1 MLKNYI
7 KIAWRNLSRHSFYT
21 ILNVF
26 GLALGISC
34 GIILFQFISY
44 HLSFDR
50 YHQKSGNL
58 YRVVTDLNLEDG
70 SVQYEKG
77 APLAL
82 ASAIHN
88 AVPQIKDQ
96 AFLFQNFR
104 DQSFTV
110 AIPQSGGSP
119 EKLFSEH
126 RNIAF
131 ADRNWFTLFDYEWT
145 SGDPNTAL
153 EEPNTAVLTQKQAE
167 KYFGNENPV
176 GKTIRLNGNVEVKI
190 TGLLKD
196 HPDNTDFKAEVYLS
210 LLSLKSFYPDDFQPM
225 RTEWGWINSSN
236 YLFLELPDGFTPKAA
251 HDAIS
256 ALKNEHM
263 GSIAKYYD
271 FHLQPLKEIHFDAR
285 YGGVISKSLITTLA
299 FVGLIIL
306 IIACVNFI
314 NMATAQNARR
324 SKEISTRKILGST
337 TNGIFWQ
344 FITET
349 ACITLLAIAFSLGL
363 VFLALP
369 VLNHWLQTD
378 LELHPFRDKQ
388 LMLALLSL
396 IIFVVVTAGIYPSF
410 MLSRFNPV
418 ESLKSRSGTA
428 KQPWLRK
435 GLILF
440 QNLVAQS
447 LIICTLIIML
457 QSNYVKNADL
467 GFNKEA
473 VVVITIPK
481 PDKNNLTYLRNELL
495 KRPDIKDAS
504 FCFRPPSSEIF
515 KAGSVRIDNRDW
527 EKGIALCVL
536 GDSHYLQTFG
546 LQLIAGRNFIESD
559 TAREYL
565 VSEDMVKKLGFPNN
579 DRILGH
585 QLVAGALQDHPGTI
599 VGVVK
604 DFHIKSLRSEIE
616 PILIATV
623 LDDYANAGIKITG
636 VNPSGTIE
644 EIKKIWQSVYPNNIF
659 EYHFLDDQIAE
670 FYQKEDLLNKL
681 IGSFAILAIVISC
694 VGLLG
699 LISLTTIQRT
709 KEIGIRK
716 VIGASVASI
725 TILLSKDFAKLVFLA
740 LLLATALAWFIMNKW
755 LQGFA
760 YRISIPWWIF
770 FLAGIANLVL
780 AFITISFHAVKAATA
795 NPTESLRSE

>member
-7 KIAWRNLSRHSFYT
+7 RIAWRNLSKHSFYT

-34 GIILFQFISY
+34 AIILFQFISY

-50 YHQKSGNL
+50 YHQKSGSL

-70 SVQYEKG
+70 SVQYERG

-82 ASAIHN
+82 AAAIYN
-88 AVPQIKDQ
+88 EVPQIKDQ

-110 AIPQSGGSP
+110 AIPQSTGSP

-131 ADRNWFTLFDYEWT
+131 ADRNWFTLFDYEWI

-153 EEPNTAVLTQKQAE
+153 EEPNTAVLTQRQAE
-167 KYFGNENPV
+167 KYFGNENPM
-176 GKTIRLNGNVEVKI
+176 GKTIRLDGKVEVKI

-196 HPDNTDFKAEVYLS
+196 HPDNTDFKAEVFLS
-210 LLSLKSFYPDDFQPM
+210 LFSLRSFYPDDFQPM

-236 YLFLELPDGFTPKAA
+236 YLFLDLPEGFTPKAA

-256 ALKNEHM
+256 ALKNAHM
-263 GSIAKYYD
+263 GNIAKYYD
-271 FHLQPLKEIHFDAR
+271 FHLQPLKEMHFDAR
-285 YGGVISKSLITTLA
+285 YGGVISKSLITTLS

-337 TNGIFWQ
+337 TAGIFWQ

-349 ACITLLAIAFSLGL
+349 ACITILAIVFSLGL

-378 LELHPFRDKQ
+378 LELNPFRDKQ
-388 LMLALLSL
+388 LILALLSL

-418 ESLKSRSGTA
+418 ESLKSRSGRT

-504 FCFRPPSSEIF
+504 FCFRPPASEIF

-536 GDSHYLQTFG
+536 GDSHYLRTFG
-546 LQLIAGRNFIESD
+546 LLLIAGRNLIESD
-559 TAREYL
+559 TAREFL
-565 VSEDMVKKLGFPNN
+565 VTEEMVRKLGFTNN
-579 DRILGH
+579 HQILGH
-585 QLVAGALQDHPGTI
+585 VLVAGALEDHPGTI

-604 DFHIKSLRSEIE
+604 DFHLKSLHSEIE

-623 LDDYANAGIKITG
+623 RDDYTNAGIKISG

-644 EIKKIWQSVYPNNIF
+644 EIKQIWQSVYPNHIF
-659 EYHFLDDQIAE
+659 EYHFLDEQIAE
-670 FYQKEDLLNKL
+670 FYKKEELLNKL

-699 LISLTTIQRT
+699 LISLMTIQRT

-725 TILLSKDFAKLVFLA
+725 TILLSKDFANLVFLA
-740 LLLATALAWFIMNKW
+740 LILATALAWFIMNKW
-755 LQGFA
+755 LEGFA
-760 YRISIPWWIF
+760 YRVSIPWWIF
-770 FLAGIANLVL
+770 FIAGISNFML
-780 AFITISFHAVKAATA
+780 AFIAISFHAVKAATT
-795 NPTESLRSE
+795 NPTISLRSE